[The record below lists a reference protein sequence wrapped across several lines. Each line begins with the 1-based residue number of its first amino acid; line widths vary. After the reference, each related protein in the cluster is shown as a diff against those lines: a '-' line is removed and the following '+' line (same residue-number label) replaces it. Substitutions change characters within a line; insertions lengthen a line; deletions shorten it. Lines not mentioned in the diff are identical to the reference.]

1 LAKAGDTSSIPVQQI
16 PIEKGEPL
24 ALELAH
30 FVDSVAKSKQPK
42 VGATSYPYTGESGYE
57 CMPTIYSDARGPFAR
72 NVPLASQIRT
82 AVREAG
88 FSPPIVTAGGICEFD
103 QAEAILERD
112 VEHTFR
118 SLLRG
123 HGYTMDEF
131 AAAPSVVRDLPIGVL
146 VCEPQLLG
154 APIVSDEE
162 LRFYVDVYERS
173 GFTGGL
179 NWYRAYRTNIEEA
192 RGVDYRIDKPAL
204 MISAADDWFWGRDS
218 TVGMV
223 DLLPQ
228 LEAHV
233 VRDAAHWLL
242 SLYTPAENDAVDWKR
257 GNYATVVRSGRI
269 ESSAH
274 WGQPKQPTTMITEG
288 SVLMASNELRGAASN
303 VAPEGFPHPVYRA
316 GFAVT
321 IPIPWRVAA

>member
-1 LAKAGDTSSIPVQQI
+1 MDFGAPRTVESNGITMEYFEHGEGPAVLLLHGFPEHPFSWRKQIDPIVRAGFRVIVPSQRGYAGTDASTDLVSYSV
-16 PIEKGEPL
+16 KNLVADLSGL
-24 ALELAH
+24 LDALGVEQAAWFGH
-30 FVDSVAKSKQPK
+30 DWGSVPAWYAGVYAPARAAA
-42 VGATSYPYTGESGYE
+42 VGSLCTPYTRWSRPPDG
-57 CMPTIYSDARGPFAR
+57 SDRGPSAHSR
-72 NVPLASQIRT
+72 KLYIRT
-82 AVREAG
+82 IQEPGV
-88 FSPPIVTAGGICEFD
+88 
-103 QAEAILERD
+103 AEAILERD

-146 VCEPQLLG
+146 VGEPQLLG

-233 VRDAAHWLL
+233 VRDAAHWLHQERPDEVNAL
-242 SLYTPAENDAVDWKR
+242 LLDWLER
-257 GNYATVVRSGRI
+257 A
-269 ESSAH
+269 
-274 WGQPKQPTTMITEG
+274 
-288 SVLMASNELRGAASN
+288 
-303 VAPEGFPHPVYRA
+303 FP
-316 GFAVT
+316 
-321 IPIPWRVAA
+321 